1 MKIYHLSHTDLDG
14 YACQYIVN
22 FYFKN
27 VNFYNSNYGKEI
39 NENFNAILADIEKD
53 NSFGQAIILITDLN
67 LNLNQ
72 CEEFDKICK
81 EKNIKIFLLDH
92 HQSGEE
98 CAQKYAWYLLDNQ
111 RCATKIT
118 YDFFSK
124 ICKPDLEL
132 LNFAQVVNAVDIWLS
147 EDANFELGKVF
158 LGLIANAKEINRV
171 MFKEAQVFYMFFLLE
186 RARKFINQPNSHILL
201 DNAIHFIKKDFFA
214 KNHDDTLSNLISYFV
229 VEKLSELKEEFSIE
243 YEGHK
248 GILTSNIGNT
258 SIIGNEFLVKN
269 PDYDFFI
276 DVSSRK
282 TLSFRA
288 NGKIDVSLMAKKL
301 VGGGGHKNASGGLFA
316 AYKDGVNYNYIK
328 AQIVDLIKS
337 KELKKGNSDVSAEK

>member
-98 CAQKYAWYLLDNQ
+98 CAQKYTWYLLDNK

-124 ICKPDLEL
+124 ICTPDLEL

-214 KNHDDTLSNLISYFV
+214 KDHDDTLSNLISYFV

-258 SIIGNEFLVKN
+258 SVIGNEFLVKN

-288 NGKIDVSLMAKKL
+288 NGKVDVSLMAKKL

-316 AYKDGVNYNYIK
+316 AYKDGANYNYIK

-337 KELKKGNSDVSAEK
+337 KELKKGNSDATNTQ

>member
-98 CAQKYAWYLLDNQ
+98 CAQKYTWYLLDNK

-124 ICKPDLEL
+124 ICTPDLEL

-214 KNHDDTLSNLISYFV
+214 KNCDDTLSNLISYFV

-258 SIIGNEFLVKN
+258 SVIGNEFLVKN

-288 NGKIDVSLMAKKL
+288 NGKVDVSLMAKKL

-316 AYKDGVNYNYIK
+316 AYKDGANYNYIK

-337 KELKKGNSDVSAEK
+337 KELKKGNSDATNTQ

>member
-14 YACQYIVN
+14 YACQFIVN

-27 VNFYNSNYGKEI
+27 VKFYNSNYGKEI
-39 NENFNAILADIEKD
+39 NENFNSIIGDIEKD
-53 NSFGQAIILITDLN
+53 ENFGKAIILITDLN

-72 CEEFDKICK
+72 CEEFEKICK
-81 EKNIKIFLLDH
+81 EKNTKIFLLDH

-98 CAQKYAWYLLDNQ
+98 CAQKYSWYLLDSK
-111 RCATKIT
+111 RCATKIV

-124 ICKPDLEL
+124 ICTPVLEL
-132 LNFAQVVNAVDIWLS
+132 SKFVDVVNAVDIWLS
-147 EDANFELGKVF
+147 EDENFELGKVF

-171 MFKEAQVFYMFFLLE
+171 MFKESQIDYMFFLLDK
-186 RARKFINQPNSHILL
+186 AWKFIGKENANILL
-201 DNAIHFIKKDFFA
+201 DNATHFIKKDYFA
-214 KNHDDTLSNLISYFV
+214 RKNDNTLSNLISYFV
-229 VEKLSELKEEFSIE
+229 VEKLSELKENFSIE

-258 SIIGNEFLVKN
+258 SVIGNDFLVKN

-288 NGKIDVSLMAKKL
+288 NGKIDVSLMAKNL

-316 AYKDGVNYNYIK
+316 TFKDGANYNYIK
-328 AQIVDLIKS
+328 AQIIDLIKS
-337 KELKKGNSDVSAEK
+337 KELKKENNESKQ